1 MRTTSPGARAL
12 LRATRWTAGPRH
24 DVGQGLVELALALP
38 VLLLILLGIAD
49 IGRAFYYT
57 VVVSDA
63 AREAAAYA
71 VANPTATGTAVAQHG
86 CNATGLVTF
95 GSSCPAAL
103 VVTCLT
109 TCPTNGADSN
119 VRVTYSFDLIS
130 GSLVN
135 RVVPMNPI
143 VLRAESHFPGAQP

>member
-1 MRTTSPGARAL
+1 
-12 LRATRWTAGPRH
+12 
-24 DVGQGLVELALALP
+24 
-38 VLLLILLGIAD
+38 
-49 IGRAFYYT
+49 
-57 VVVSDA
+57 
-63 AREAAAYA
+63 
-71 VANPTATGTAVAQHG
+71 
-86 CNATGLVTF
+86 
-95 GSSCPAAL
+95 L